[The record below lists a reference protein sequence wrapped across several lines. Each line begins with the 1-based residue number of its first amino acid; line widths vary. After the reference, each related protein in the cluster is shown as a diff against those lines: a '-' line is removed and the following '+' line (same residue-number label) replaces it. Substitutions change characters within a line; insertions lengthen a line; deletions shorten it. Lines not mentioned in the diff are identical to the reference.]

1 MVRVE
6 EWSSVVRAEEWSS
19 VVRAEEWS
27 SMVRAEESG
36 AALWSSAMAKE
47 WSSVASAQTT
57 VLATPPMG
65 GVGGGGWGMGC
76 KFKENSN

>member
-1 MVRVE
+1 
-6 EWSSVVRAEEWSS
+6 
-19 VVRAEEWS
+19 
-27 SMVRAEESG
+27 MVRAEESG